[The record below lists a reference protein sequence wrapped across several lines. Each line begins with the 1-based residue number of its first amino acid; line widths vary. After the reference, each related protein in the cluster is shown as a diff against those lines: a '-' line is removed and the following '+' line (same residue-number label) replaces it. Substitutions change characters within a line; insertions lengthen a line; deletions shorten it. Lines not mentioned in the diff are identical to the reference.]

1 MTHRFV
7 RTFGNIGKREADG
20 GGGMNDEAATPE
32 YGAVVASFHS
42 SRKNGFVT
50 LDDVSD
56 CSGRESCGR
65 Y

>member
-1 MTHRFV
+1 
-7 RTFGNIGKREADG
+7 
-20 GGGMNDEAATPE
+20 MNDEAATPE

-50 LDDVSD
+50 LNDVSD